1 MPDRFFPPER
11 MLLLFFDILKKQTHI
26 FVFCTQVM
34 SFPPCGIHFVLCC
47 VCTVIPL
54 NQAR

>member
-34 SFPPCGIHFVLCC
+34 SFPPCGIRFALCC
-47 VCTVIPL
+47 FCTVISL
-54 NQAR
+54 NQSR